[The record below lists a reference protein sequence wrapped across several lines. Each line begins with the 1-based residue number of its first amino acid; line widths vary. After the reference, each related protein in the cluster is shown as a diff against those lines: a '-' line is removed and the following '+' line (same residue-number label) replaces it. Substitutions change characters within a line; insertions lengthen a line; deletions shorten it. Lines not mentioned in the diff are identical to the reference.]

1 MNTGGGLDA
10 IRRSGSFNLSGQTG
24 VHLWRRQDIIHL
36 TKKRSTFSPL
46 HNSIKGHERIN
57 NVVAGYEKSMS
68 GRSRRQVH
76 SDITAS
82 NRKAGVIGIASGICL
97 LIAGANGASFWIML
111 SAALETVLPNNE
123 FGQTVLM
130 ILLVLTVI
138 SALGGILVLLGSV
151 LIIESSVGLGKV
163 LINLGAGTGL
173 IGLIIIIVLALW
185 QGGLV
190 AFLAVMLGLLTF
202 QGLGILLSIVASF
215 MAATPD

>member
-1 MNTGGGLDA
+1 
-10 IRRSGSFNLSGQTG
+10 
-24 VHLWRRQDIIHL
+24 
-36 TKKRSTFSPL
+36 
-46 HNSIKGHERIN
+46 
-57 NVVAGYEKSMS
+57 MS

-82 NRKAGVIGIASGICL
+82 NRKAGIIGIASGICL
-97 LIAGANGASFWIML
+97 LIAGANGASFWVML

-123 FGQTVLM
+123 LGQTVLM